1 MSNIVVENFKAKKKE
16 MEIKM
21 AKVLKDANKADAK
34 MKYALKLSDDDE
46 KKVPRV
52 AQAARM
58 IDKISDTISDIV
70 DEFIESVGLLIKDA
84 SPEEIVKFLE
94 VNDEEISTNDKLMI
108 VITYIEVNDNDYL
121 QQYFL
126 QMLVINKYKQNK

>member
-52 AQAARM
+52 AQATRM

-70 DEFIESVGLLIKDA
+70 DEFIESVGLLVKDA

>member
-21 AKVLKDANKADAK
+21 AQVLKEASKVDAK
-34 MKYALKLSDDDE
+34 MKYALELSDDDE

-52 AQAARM
+52 AQAIRM
-58 IDKISDTISDIV
+58 VDKISDKISNVV
-70 DEFIESVGLLIKDA
+70 DEFIGFVELLIKDA

-108 VITYIEVNDNDYL
+108 VITYIEVNNNDYL
-121 QQYFL
+121 HQYFL
-126 QMLVINKYKQNK
+126 QTLAINKYKQNK